1 MSARRS
7 LLIPL
12 LFAAPFAVA
21 ADNAVDETPMGK
33 VVERHLSL
41 DEPFMQWVQ
50 DPDRVDAELSDTIE
64 MREGLADGL
73 ETIKLTGLVPAIYF
87 ESGVARIPDGTVAS
101 LGEILTSMR
110 DRMNLRLHLVGHAD
124 SQRLSPRL
132 AAIYEDNMG
141 LSRERAG
148 EVAEYMQTALALPAE
163 GVSYSWHGDT
173 QPVATN
179 ETAAGRAQNR
189 RVEVEVWYDEV
200 RQKATLEEVLVEH
213 EVQTIKVCRM
223 ETVCKL
229 RYIEGHAH
237 RARVQNLIA
246 PLHFESEAIEV
257 PDQFIEQVREG
268 LGNLADK
275 QNVTIKLVGHTD
287 ALPLTGRTAR
297 IYGDHV
303 GLSKARAR
311 RVALALQ
318 DELEL
323 PTDMLLSDGR
333 GAEKPLGSNETVQ
346 GRALNRRVEVEFWYD
361 DPLQELPDEPQLC
374 PGDAGAEMVTRVYDP
389 PWGTIENIGFGNGQ
403 PVVND
408 SHIGQFRRALAD
420 VADKTNPRL
429 RFVGYTRNERLERR
443 TAAVYGDDIGLS
455 ASRARRAMEQVAE
468 TMALEP
474 EKAEFEG
481 RGYVHSDDVV
491 NAGFIQGET
500 SHVAVQVVYDE
511 LAILD
516 DYEGVDITRMTRE
529 LEPEN
534 PLGLNLMRIT
544 VDGEPIDDPNRSS
557 SDIQRC
563 TDVALAGVNI
573 RFGYD
578 NLRSSPRLSVTAQPS
593 RVEVAKDHT
602 GAVRASTVRFR
613 MYTNYSHFVD
623 RAEIR
628 VFRTGQSLESLP
640 LETIDLDVDG
650 VAEWTARPG
659 NFRAPGDEL
668 AYVLRVYGEDDN
680 FDETKPQPLWIV
692 AADTLLEEADED
704 EEEESDS
711 VLLSAYGENT
721 LGLHNIGLSSGTIS
735 VRGNNVPDGHQVWVA
750 GRPVPVDKTGSF
762 VAEEILPQ
770 GSHTVEVAVLDA
782 DGAGELYLRDLELE
796 NNDWFYV
803 GMADLTVSAG
813 DTSGP
818 IELLQGEDAPYDYD
832 SNVDG
837 RLAFFVDGK
846 FGDHWRLTASADTR
860 EGPIDDIFSNFLNKS
875 PDSLFRRIDEDYYY
889 PTFGDDS
896 TVQEMAPTMGKFFV
910 RLSEDDNFGQWGNF
924 KISYMNNE
932 LARVDRGLY
941 GANAH
946 YESDAATE
954 FGEKRFAVDAFA
966 AEPGTVGS
974 YEEFRGTGG
983 SLYFLQRQDLLAGS
997 ERLRIEVRDKA
1008 SGIVTGVINLTPGI
1022 DYDIDYLQ
1030 GRILLTEPLAST
1042 TDDNLLVRSGA
1053 LSGDDAYLVV
1063 RYEYTPGFEDI
1074 DAVSLGGQAHYWI
1087 ADLVKVGVTS
1097 NVNEQNGEDSSLSA
1111 VDLTLK
1117 LGPDTW
1123 LKLQQG
1129 RSEGLVSLPVR
1140 SADGGF
1146 EFDSMDASS
1155 FVNTE
1160 AEARRADLSFRLRDF
1175 VGAHD
1180 TRVTMYTQEVE
1191 AGYSAPGM
1199 AALSDTSN
1207 YGGTLSVPVGDR
1219 FSFGAKID
1227 RREQEGGIETEAQE
1241 FNVGYKFG
1249 ENWDVSVGYR
1259 KDERI
1264 DNSVLVPLTQ
1274 NEGAR
1279 ADAVVQVG
1287 YDSNADWNFY
1297 GFAQD
1302 TMSVTGTRQEN
1313 GRAGLGGTYQ
1323 VTDKLQVDAEV
1334 SDGDLGAG
1342 GRLGSNYLYS
1352 DRTSMYLGY
1361 TLENE
1366 RTDLGMRNAQGSE
1379 GNLVAGLKTRLADS
1393 TSVFL
1398 EERYKHGDNSAGLTH
1413 SAGINFAPNEKWT
1426 LGFNTDV
1433 GTLQDTLTGAET
1445 DRLAGGVQVALHS
1458 GDWHLSSGIEY
1469 RNDSVE
1475 QPDLTLNERTTWLFR
1490 NNLKFQ
1496 LNPSSRL
1503 FGKLNYA
1510 ESESSNGAFFDG
1522 GYTEAVFG
1530 YALRP
1535 VSNDRLNA
1543 LAKYTYYY
1551 NVPTTGQV
1559 GGQSV
1564 TAQFI
1569 QKSHIAAVDVT
1580 YDITPKLTIGGKYAY
1595 RLGQVSL
1602 DRETPTFFDNNANL
1616 FVLRGDYRFRE
1627 NWEALLETR
1636 LLDMPDLNES
1646 RAGALAAVSRY
1657 FGDHVKVGIGYNF
1670 SDFSDDLTDLSFDHQ
1685 GLFLNVTGSM

>member
-1 MSARRS
+1 MSAFR
-7 LLIPL
+7 LPLIL
-12 LFAAPFAVA
+12 FLFAAPFAVA
-21 ADNAVDETPMGK
+21 ADNDVDEIPMGE

-50 DPDRVDAELSDTIE
+50 DPDRVDTELSDTIE
-64 MREGLADGL
+64 MREGLEDGL

-87 ESGVARIPDGTVAS
+87 ESGVAQIPDETVVS
-101 LGEILTSMR
+101 LGEILASMR

-124 SQRLSPRL
+124 SQGLSPRL
-132 AAIYEDNMG
+132 AAIYVDNMG

-179 ETAAGRAQNR
+179 ANEQGRALNR

-200 RQKATLEEVLVEH
+200 RQKATLQEVLVEH
-213 EVQTIKVCRM
+213 DVQTVKVCRM

-229 RYIEGHAH
+229 RYVEGHAH

-246 PLHFESEAIEV
+246 PLQFEQEATEV
-257 PDQFIEQVREG
+257 DERFVDQVRES

-275 QNVTIKLVGHTD
+275 QNVIVKFVGYTD
-287 ALPLTGRTAR
+287 DTPLSGRVER

-311 RVALALQ
+311 RVALAIQ
-318 DELEL
+318 DALEL
-323 PTDMLLSDGR
+323 PTDMLQSDGR
-333 GAEKPLGSNETVQ
+333 GADKPLASNATAQ
-346 GRALNRRVEVEFWYD
+346 GRAINRRVEVEFWYD

-389 PWGTIENIGFGNGQ
+389 PWGSIDHIDFANGR
-403 PVVND
+403 PIISD
-408 SHIGQFRRALAD
+408 SHIGQFRHGLDD

-455 ASRARRAMEQVAE
+455 ASRARRAMEQAAE
-468 TMALEP
+468 QMGLESGMT
-474 EKAEFEG
+474 EFEG

-500 SHVAVQVVYDE
+500 SHVAVQIVYDE

-529 LEPEN
+529 LKPEN

-563 TDVALAGVNI
+563 TDVALSAANI
-573 RFGYD
+573 QFGYD
-578 NLRSSPRLSVTAQPS
+578 NLRSSPRLSVTAEPS
-593 RVEVAKDHT
+593 RIDVVEDHT
-602 GAVRASTVRFR
+602 GADRASTVHFR
-613 MYTNYSHFVD
+613 MYTNYSHFVE

-650 VAEWTARPG
+650 IAEWTPYPDD
-659 NFRAPGDEL
+659 FRAPGDEL
-668 AYVLRVYGEDDN
+668 AYVLRVYGKDDN

-692 AADTLLEEADED
+692 ASDTPPEVVEHVEEDADPTLLA
-704 EEEESDS
+704 
-711 VLLSAYGENT
+711 AYGENT

-735 VRGNNVPDGHQVWVA
+735 VRGDNVPEGHEVWVA
-750 GRPVPVDKTGSF
+750 GRPVPVDETGSF
-762 VAEEILPQ
+762 IAEEILPQ
-770 GSHTVEVAVLDA
+770 GSHTVEVAVLDE
-782 DGAGELYLRDLELE
+782 DGAGELYLRDLEFE
-796 NNDWFYV
+796 DNDWFYV
-803 GMADLTVSAG
+803 GMADLTLSTGDANGPAG
-813 DTSGP
+813 
-818 IELLQGEDAPYDYD
+818 LLQGDSAPYDYD
-832 SNVDG
+832 SNADA

-860 EGPIDDIFSNFLNKS
+860 EGPIDDLFSNFMDKT
-875 PDSLFRRIDEDYYY
+875 PDSLFRRIDPDYHY

-896 TVQEMAPTMGKFFV
+896 TTQEMAPTMGKFFV
-910 RLSEDDNFGQWGNF
+910 RLSEDDNYGQWGNF
-924 KISYMNNE
+924 KIAYMGNE
-932 LARVDRGLY
+932 LAQVDRGLY

-954 FGEKRFAVDAFA
+954 FGEKRYAIDAFA

-983 SLYFLQRQDLLAGS
+983 SLYFLQRQDLLVGS
-997 ERLRIEVRDKA
+997 ERVRIEVRDKA

-1053 LSGDDAYLVV
+1053 LSGDDAYLVA

-1074 DAVSLGGQAHYWI
+1074 DAVSFGGQAHYWL
-1087 ADLVKVGVTS
+1087 ADLLKIGLTS
-1097 NVNEQNGEDSSLSA
+1097 NTNEQNGDDSELNA

-1129 RSEGLVSLPVR
+1129 RSEGLVSLPVQ
-1140 SADGGF
+1140 SSDGGF
-1146 EFDSMDASS
+1146 EFDSMSPSS
-1155 FVNTE
+1155 FVNAKADAT
-1160 AEARRADLSFRLRDF
+1160 RADLSFRLRDF
-1175 VGAHD
+1175 IGTHD
-1180 TRVTMYTQEVE
+1180 GRLTLYTQEVD

-1199 AALSDTSN
+1199 AALTDTTN
-1207 YGGTLSVPVGDR
+1207 HGGTLSIPVGDR

-1227 RREQEGGIETEAQE
+1227 KREQDAGIDTEAQE
-1241 FNVGYKFG
+1241 FNVGYRFG

-1259 KDERI
+1259 MDERV
-1264 DNSVLVPLTQ
+1264 DNTVLVPLTQ
-1274 NEGAR
+1274 NEGR
-1279 ADAVVQVG
+1279 REDGVVQLS
-1287 YDSNADWNFY
+1287 YDSNADWNIY
-1297 GFAQD
+1297 SYVQD
-1302 TMSVTGTRQEN
+1302 TLSASGSRQEN
-1313 GRAGLGGTYQ
+1313 ARTGFGGTYQ
-1323 VTDKLQVDAEV
+1323 VTEKLQVDAEV
-1334 SDGDLGAG
+1334 SNGDLGAG

-1366 RTDLGMRNAQGSE
+1366 RTDLGAYNAQGSE

-1398 EERYKHGDNSAGLTH
+1398 EERYKHGDNNYGLTH

-1426 LGFNTDV
+1426 LGFNTDL
-1433 GTLQDTLTGAET
+1433 GTLQDALTGAET
-1445 DRLAGGVQVALHS
+1445 DRTAAGVQVALQS
-1458 GDWHLSSGIEY
+1458 GGWQLVSGVEY
-1469 RNDSVE
+1469 RSDDVE
-1475 QPDLTLNERTTWLFR
+1475 QPDLTRNERETWLLR
-1490 NNLKFQ
+1490 NSLKFQ

-1510 ESESSNGAFFDG
+1510 DSDSTEGAFFDG

-1535 VSNDRLNA
+1535 VSNDRFNA
-1543 LAKYTYYY
+1543 MAKYTYFY
-1551 NVPTTGQV
+1551 NIPTTGQV
-1559 GGQSV
+1559 GGQNLA
-1564 TAQFI
+1564 AQFI
-1569 QKSHIAAVDVT
+1569 QKSHVAAVDAS
-1580 YDITPKLTIGGKYAY
+1580 YDISPKLTIGGKYAY

-1602 DRETPTFFDNNANL
+1602 DREDPDYFDSNASL
-1616 FVLRGDYRFRE
+1616 YVLRGDYRFLE
-1627 NWEALLETR
+1627 NWEFLVETR
-1636 LLDMPDLNES
+1636 LLDMPDLDDS
-1646 RAGALAAVSRY
+1646 KAGALLAVSHY
-1657 FGDHVKVGIGYNF
+1657 FKDHLKLGLGYNF
-1670 SDFSDDLTDLSFDHQ
+1670 TDFSDDLTDLSYDHQ
-1685 GLFLNVTGSM
+1685 GVFLNITGSL